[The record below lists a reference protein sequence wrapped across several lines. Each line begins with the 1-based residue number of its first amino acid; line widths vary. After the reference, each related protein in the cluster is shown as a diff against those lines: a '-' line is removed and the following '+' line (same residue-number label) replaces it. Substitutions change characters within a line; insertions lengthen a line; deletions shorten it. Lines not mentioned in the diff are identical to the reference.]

1 MLLQGITYN
10 TTMALVAAAIMLLIP
25 LFMRSVQRNNSL
37 AVSGW
42 GYAFVFLGFF
52 LGASGLH
59 MMLTWPLE
67 QIDEAFCCKVDNFT
81 FGEPA
86 AYYGLLTL
94 LAGIAVLRVQAQV
107 DAGTR
112 KVDANDMFTLLRPM
126 LIAAAIG
133 GFGLILIGFGGMH
146 FGMWRPPEIEPIAR
160 LLAGNLIEPIMV
172 MVLYVGTGVTAVLA
186 PFIKSSVWVARI
198 FTLFTWGVGIL
209 WLFLSLTVF
218 YSHIGFFPQPDGTY
232 I

>member
-10 TTMALVAAAIMLLIP
+10 TTMALVAGAIILLVP
-25 LFMRSVQRNNSL
+25 LFMRAAQRNNSL
-37 AVSGW
+37 AVAGW

-59 MMLTWPLE
+59 MMLTWPLD

-94 LAGIAVLRVQAQV
+94 IAGVAILRVQSQADSGV
-107 DAGTR
+107 RT
-112 KVDANDMFTLLRPM
+112 VDANGMFTLLRPI
-126 LIAAAIG
+126 LIAGAIG
-133 GFGLILIGFGGMH
+133 GFGLILIGIGGMH

-160 LLAGNLIEPIMV
+160 LLAGNLIEPLMIMI
-172 MVLYVGTGVTAVLA
+172 LYVGTGVTAMLA
-186 PFIKSSVWVARI
+186 PFIKSSTWVAR
-198 FTLFTWGVGIL
+198 LFTIFAWGLGIL
-209 WLFLSLTVF
+209 WLFLSFTVF

>member
-1 MLLQGITYN
+1 MLMQGITYN
-10 TTMALVAAAIMLLIP
+10 TTMALAAGAIILLVP
-25 LFMRSVQRNNSL
+25 LFMRAAQRNNAL
-37 AVSGW
+37 AVTGW

-59 MMLTWPLE
+59 MMLTWPLD
-67 QIDEAFCCKVDNFT
+67 QIDGAFCCKVDNFT

-94 LAGIAVLRVQAQV
+94 IAGIAVLRVQAQADRGV
-107 DAGTR
+107 RPVTAEGL
-112 KVDANDMFTLLRPM
+112 FTLLRPI

-133 GFGLILIGFGGMH
+133 GFGLILIGIGGMH

-160 LLAGNLIEPIMV
+160 LLAGNLIEPLMV
-172 MVLYVGTGVTAVLA
+172 MVLYVGTGVTAVLS
-186 PFIKSSVWVARI
+186 PFINTSRWVRGI
-198 FTLFTWGVGIL
+198 FIIFSWGLGIL
-209 WLFLSLTVF
+209 WLFLSFTVF